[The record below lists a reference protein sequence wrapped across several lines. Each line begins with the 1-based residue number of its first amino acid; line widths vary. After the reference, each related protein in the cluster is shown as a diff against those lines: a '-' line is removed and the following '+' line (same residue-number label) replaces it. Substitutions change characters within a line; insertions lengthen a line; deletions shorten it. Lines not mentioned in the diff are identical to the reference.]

1 MSDNL
6 VSGSS
11 ETVDRQRGSDDR
23 VERAFVRN
31 AQMTRLLVGDAL
43 GDALGLPFNLS
54 ARLSARA
61 SLRVLRAYGWACGLP
76 VAGDVLIGVH
86 RALVRLMRW
95 VEGTATF
102 PMVEEC
108 CPFARA
114 DA

>member
-1 MSDNL
+1 MVHSGLSMGRSNFSFLNL
-6 VSGSS
+6 
-11 ETVDRQRGSDDR
+11 
-23 VERAFVRN
+23 ERAFVRN